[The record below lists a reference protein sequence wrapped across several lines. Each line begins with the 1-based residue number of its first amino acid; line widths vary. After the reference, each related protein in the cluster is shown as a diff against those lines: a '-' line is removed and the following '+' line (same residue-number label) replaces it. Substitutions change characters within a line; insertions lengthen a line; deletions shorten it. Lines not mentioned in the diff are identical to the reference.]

1 MTVFALVI
9 ENHLD
14 ELELL
19 HGPDLLPS
27 HRTVPAELRP
37 LFWDKQRICYELLL
51 KTAWEVIQS
60 ISCQMVNQYPTASR
74 PMLS

>member
-1 MTVFALVI
+1 MMILSLVI

-27 HRTVPAELRP
+27 HRTVVAELRP
-37 LFWDKQRICYELLL
+37 LFWDNQRICYDLLL
-51 KTAWEVIQS
+51 KTAWEMIQG
-60 ISCQMVNQYPTASR
+60 MRAKW
-74 PMLS
+74 

>member
-1 MTVFALVI
+1 MTVLSLVI

-51 KTAWEVIQS
+51 KTA
-60 ISCQMVNQYPTASR
+60 
-74 PMLS
+74 